1 MAGLF
6 LARPEGEEDEAVKT
20 QNQNLRLMRDARR
33 RLRWTQFDLAQ
44 RVGCSESQIAKIET
58 GRATP
63 ERWLK
68 EAIARELNIATWEVE
83 ASVSPASH
91 RKQTHESNAR
101 RIERKS
107 AGESV
112 GRDAEQTR
120 TGGAVENDG

>member
-1 MAGLF
+1 MAGPF

-68 EAIARELNIATWEVE
+68 ESIARELNIATWEVE
-83 ASVSPASH
+83 ASVSPASN
-91 RKQTHESNAR
+91 RNQTHESNAR
-101 RIERKS
+101 SI
-107 AGESV
+107 
-112 GRDAEQTR
+112 
-120 TGGAVENDG
+120 

>member
-68 EAIARELNIATWEVE
+68 ETIAHELNIATWEVE
-83 ASVSPASH
+83 ASVSLASH

-101 RIERKS
+101 SIEHKS

-120 TGGAVENDG
+120 TGGAVKNDG